1 MERAIMNQDKKIGF
15 SIMKIVSELDAGPY
29 MKQNSFTLNKEM
41 NLGELNRKISSE
53 GAKGLV
59 ESLDKIS
66 LNDFKFIDQDNSK
79 ATYAKKILKKETQI
93 NWNKKAD
100 EIIAQVNAFNP
111 NPGAWFIFNNSRIKI
126 LKAIQ
131 VEKSDIPGVV
141 INNELTIA
149 CQTNAIKVLLVQKEG
164 KKIMETKNFLAGN
177 KIEKGTKLI

>member
-1 MERAIMNQDKKIGF
+1 M
-15 SIMKIVSELDAGPY
+15 
-29 MKQNSFTLNKEM
+29 
-41 NLGELNRKISSE
+41 
-53 GAKGLV
+53 
-59 ESLDKIS
+59 
-66 LNDFKFIDQDNSK
+66 
-79 ATYAKKILKKETQI
+79 KKETQI

-177 KIEKGTKLI
+177 KIEKGTKLIWNIITI